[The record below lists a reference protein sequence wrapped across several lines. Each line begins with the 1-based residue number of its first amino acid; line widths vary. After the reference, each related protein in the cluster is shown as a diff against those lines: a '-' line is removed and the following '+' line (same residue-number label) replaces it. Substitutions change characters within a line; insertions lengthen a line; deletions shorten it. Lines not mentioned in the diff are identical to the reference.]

1 MYIILIVSII
11 MCPKF
16 AMLERRV
23 GEPLHVAND
32 ISLLP
37 LQMYPKWEQGYIVGD
52 NFLAWREAYISSSS
66 GLSIKISPYSKK
78 CLIFNE
84 TLIFT

>member
-1 MYIILIVSII
+1 

-32 ISLLP
+32 VYLLP
-37 LQMYPKWEQGYIVGD
+37 IQIHPLLKINFVHID
-52 NFLAWREAYISSSS
+52 NNIY
-66 GLSIKISPYSKK
+66 
-78 CLIFNE
+78 CLRLYNFIDLKNKN
-84 TLIFT
+84 